1 MGELTEIV
9 EKYGSKILLLLFIIE
24 FQITS
29 FIWITE
35 KITFELGFGNFLLLN
50 IYVSIPYL
58 INPTIKRR
66 EDKKSKYNK
75 IIDFYS
81 SICFWGI
88 SRVMDWFEFN
98 LRLYYLL
105 LGYLGLLISII
116 YLVLNLRYRRDSFIS
131 RLRFYLSFLFLLISI
146 LIIIFALLIPPTL
159 LPLLPVETYVF
170 YFVLYVLFFIGL
182 LIFVFRPEIKKST
195 P

>member
-35 KITFELGFGNFLLLN
+35 KLNSELGFGIFLMLN
-50 IYVSIPYL
+50 IYAVIPYL
-58 INPTIKRR
+58 FNHTIKRR
-66 EDKKSKYNK
+66 EDKKGKYNN

-81 SICFWGI
+81 SVCFWGI

-98 LRLYYLL
+98 LLLYYIL
-105 LGYLGLLISII
+105 LGYLGLIMSFI
-116 YLVLNLRYRRDSFIS
+116 YLVLNLRYRRDSLILK
-131 RLRFYLSFLFLLISI
+131 LRFYLSFLFFVFSI
-146 LIIIFALLIPPTL
+146 LITVFALLIPTAS
-159 LPLLPVETYVF
+159 LPLLPVETNVFFFVF
-170 YFVLYVLFFIGL
+170 YVLIFIGL
-182 LIFVFRPEIKKST
+182 LVFIFKPE
-195 P
+195 